1 MLNLLTNNKLL
12 HKKSR
17 HVNTEITYTIYK
29 PEPSIPSEHF
39 ASLVALF
46 QAYPLLL
53 VYICIVEVNAF
64 NQEGLTF
71 LWTSSGFIEWIRDAG
86 IRAIKHG

>member
-1 MLNLLTNNKLL
+1 MPRQ
-12 HKKSR
+12 KSR
-17 HVNTEITYTIYK
+17 HVNKEITYTICK

-64 NQEGLTF
+64 SQEGLTF
-71 LWTSSGFIEWIRDAG
+71 LWTSSGFIEWIRDAR
-86 IRAIKHG
+86 ISHKTWMIFT